1 MKRILLALFVL
12 LFVSGCVDKKR
23 VLNIQN
29 EGLCSAPIATLY
41 LNDIEVKNGDKSFH
55 LSKEEIID
63 ALAESLKATGCF
75 KVSLDRKDKESLNV
89 KNEYLLDTKANLFRE
104 KEISEKNIFKDEERE
119 LLQLIISLHAH
130 NKTKDL
136 TATTKSELT
145 INRTKIIGFT
155 VTEEQ
160 ESDKQTVLTNATKK
174 ISILLKEAFSEL

>member
-1 MKRILLALFVL
+1 MKKILLAIFVL

-29 EGLCSAPIATLY
+29 EGLCTAPVATLY
-41 LNDIEVKNGDKSFH
+41 LKEIEVKNGDESFH
-55 LSKEEIID
+55 ITKEEIRD
-63 ALAESLKATGCF
+63 ALAKSLKATGCF
-75 KVSLDRKDKESLNV
+75 RISLDVRDKESLNV
-89 KNEYLLDTKANLFRE
+89 KDEYLLDTKATLFRE

-130 NKTKDL
+130 NKTKEL

-145 INRTKIIGFT
+145 INRSKILGFT
-155 VTEEQ
+155 ITQEQ
-160 ESDKQTVLTNATKK
+160 ESDKKTVLTNATNK